1 MHDNKEM
8 RGCAQECLDCY
19 QACVT
24 TIQHCLTKGGK
35 HAGADHIRLLND
47 CLEICMASAG
57 FLLRGSPFHQE
68 TCGACAEICR
78 TCAADCR
85 RFGDDKAM
93 QACADA
99 CERCAKSCDKLSAA
113 PARH

>member
-1 MHDNKEM
+1 MHENKEM
-8 RGCAQECLDCY
+8 ERCAQECLDCY
-19 QACVT
+19 QKCVA

-35 HAGADHIRLLND
+35 HAGADHIRILND
-47 CLEICMASAG
+47 CLEICKASAG
-57 FLLRGSPFHQE
+57 FLLRGSAFHHE

-85 RFGDDKAM
+85 RFGDDKIM
-93 QACADA
+93 LTCADA
-99 CERCAKSCDKLSAA
+99 CERCAKSCDKMSAV